1 MGFPRLLVTIVPEH
15 SEPVPFKDEPTCG
28 LHAAIHDVEPV
39 ASRARGGVK
48 GVLIVD
54 DSEDMRLLLRVALD
68 AAPGFEV
75 WAEAGNGAEALDRVS
90 ERCPDIVLLDIVM
103 PVMDGVA
110 ALPLLRAR
118 CPNAAVVIVSTT
130 ANPEVRDRMLGQG
143 ASEVCD
149 KTSAHGLIETLS
161 GL

>member
-1 MGFPRLLVTIVPEH
+1 M
-15 SEPVPFKDEPTCG
+15 PFQDESTRR
-28 LHAAIHDVEPV
+28 LHAASEDVRV
-39 ASRARGGVK
+39 VGSRARGGVK

-75 WAEAGNGAEALDRVS
+75 WAEAGNGAEALDRVD

-103 PVMDGVA
+103 PVMDGVT
-110 ALPLLRAR
+110 ALPMLRER
-118 CPNAAVVIVSTT
+118 CPNAAVVVVSTT
-130 ANPEVRDRMLGQG
+130 ANAEVRERMLLQG

-149 KTSAHGLIETLS
+149 KTSADGLIAMLS
-161 GL
+161 AL